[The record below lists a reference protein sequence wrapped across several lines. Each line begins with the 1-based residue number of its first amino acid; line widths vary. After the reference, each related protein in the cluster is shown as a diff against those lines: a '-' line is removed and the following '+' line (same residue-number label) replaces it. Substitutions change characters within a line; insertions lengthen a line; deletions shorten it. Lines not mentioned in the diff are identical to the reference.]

1 MQLPIKKALSK
12 EYKRACIVRAS
23 PVAHLAP
30 ALHLAAAMNK
40 TKSFAGIELEL

>member
-12 EYKRACIVRAS
+12 EYKRACARAS